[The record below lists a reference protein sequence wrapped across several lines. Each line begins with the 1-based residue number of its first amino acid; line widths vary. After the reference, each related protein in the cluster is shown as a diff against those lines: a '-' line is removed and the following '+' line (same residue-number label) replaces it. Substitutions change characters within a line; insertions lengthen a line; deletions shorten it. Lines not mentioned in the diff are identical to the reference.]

1 MAVLSTACFGVYQS
15 YADVTGLFR
24 CNVSCMEREGRNS
37 LAAVAVHTTLDT
49 GFAVAEINRADLPAA
64 CCCASDKSILL
75 SFLYL
80 ERAGIACFKI
90 GCKIAACTLDSKA
103 LDRVGVSYNF
113 DYGRISFVSDLK
125 GNLGCARFFYTE
137 TNVVVVIGISVR
149 FKSVSEILGSV
160 APGTIGKRVKFN
172 DTLSTDYFN
181 IRFGNA

>member
-1 MAVLSTACFGVYQS
+1 MAVLNTAGFGVCQS
-15 YADVTGLFR
+15 YVDVTGLFR
-24 CNVSCMEREGRNS
+24 CNVSCMESDGRNS
-37 LAAVAVHTTLDT
+37 LVAAAVHRMLDT
-49 GFAVAEINRADLPAA
+49 GFVIAEINRADLPAA
-64 CCCASDKSILL
+64 CCCTSDKSILL
-75 SFLYL
+75 RFLYP

-103 LDRVGVSYNF
+103 LDRVGVSYNS

-137 TNVVVVIGISVR
+137 TNVVGVIGISVR
-149 FKSVSEILGSV
+149 FKSVSEIFGSV

-172 DTLSTDYFN
+172 DALSADYFN